1 MMTTKAYKHKLSK
14 YIIAVLALSSL
25 TACDFEKVNTNE
37 FELLPEEGMMDGI
50 TIGGPITAMEKCVFP
65 VGTQAD
71 GTLVVNRY
79 QTAYNL
85 AADCWSGY
93 FGQNNNW
100 GGPNNLNYFLKDG
113 WVASSYTEAYSTVV
127 PLWQDLKGK
136 TETKFPEAFALAQI
150 LKISAWHKATDMFG
164 PIPYKEAGKGLITV
178 PYDSQEEV
186 YKAMFK
192 ELSDAVDV
200 LTRYADNGTTSL
212 LPKADAVYG
221 GDVRKWVVYANSL
234 MLRLAMRVYYADAA
248 LSRQYAMQA
257 INHPYGVMKAKEDE
271 AKMEKGAGLVF
282 KNNFDD
288 LINQYNECRMGSSM
302 LAYLGGY
309 QDPRLAKYFHTSS
322 LSQAMTVGTM
332 GKYMAIP
339 TGHDVNSNETFKNTS
354 RPAISNTTPT
364 YWMRASEVYFLL
376 SEAALHGFPVGQSAE
391 DLYKKGIEMSFE
403 ENGIPTSEVT
413 AYLQSGLQPAA
424 YNMSVAN
431 PSVNVSVPA
440 VTQAT
445 TEWTGTDEEKL
456 EKIMIQKW
464 IALFPNGQEAWT
476 EYRRTGYPK
485 LHSAITNYS
494 NGEVDSEIGIRRMR
508 YPTNRSTSAEDI
520 ANLESARQML
530 RGGQDKAGT
539 RLWWDNKNH

>member
-1 MMTTKAYKHKLSK
+1 MKTKAYK
-14 YIIAVLALSSL
+14 YIVGVLALSL
-25 TACDFEKVNTNE
+25 FTACDFQKVNTNE
-37 FELLPEEGMMDGI
+37 FELLPEEGLMDGI
-50 TIGGPITAMEKCVFP
+50 SIGGPITALQKCVFP

-71 GTLVVNRY
+71 GTSVANRY

-113 WVASSYTEAYSTVV
+113 WVASSYTESYSTVV

-136 TETKFPEAFALAQI
+136 TETQFPEVFALAQI

-186 YKAMFK
+186 YKSMFK
-192 ELSDAVDV
+192 ELSDAIEV
-200 LTRYADNGTTSL
+200 LTKYADNGNSKL
-212 LPKADAVYG
+212 LPNADAIYA
-221 GDVRKWVVYANSL
+221 GDVHKWVVYANSL

-248 LSRQYAMQA
+248 LSKQYALQA
-257 INHPYGVMKAKEDE
+257 VNHSYGVMKTKDDE
-271 AKMEKGAGLVF
+271 AKMERGASLEF
-282 KNNFDD
+282 KNNLDV

-309 QDPRLAKYFHTSS
+309 QDPRLPKYFNTSTV
-322 LSQAMTVGTM
+322 SQAVTVGTY
-332 GKYMAIP
+332 GKYSGVP
-339 TGHDVNSNETFKNTS
+339 TGHDVSSNDAFKDSS
-354 RPAISNTTPT
+354 RPAITSTTPT

-376 SEAALHGFPVGQSAE
+376 AEAALHGFAVGGTAE
-391 DLYKKGIEMSFE
+391 SLYEKGIEMSFE
-403 ENGIPTSEVT
+403 ENGIASSEV
-413 AYLQSGLQPAA
+413 AGYMSSGLKPSA
-424 YNMSVAN
+424 YSFHLTN
-431 PSVNVSVPA
+431 PSVNVDAPA
-440 VTQAT
+440 LTQAT

-464 IALFPNGQEAWT
+464 IALYPNGQEAWT

-485 LHSAITNYS
+485 LHSTITNYS
-494 NGEVDSEIGIRRMR
+494 NGEVDSEVGIRRMR
-508 YPTNRSTSAEDI
+508 FPTNKSTSAEDI
-520 ANLESARQML
+520 ANLESARKLL
-530 RGGQDKAGT
+530 RGGLDKAGT

>member
-1 MMTTKAYKHKLSK
+1 MKTKAYK
-14 YIIAVLALSSL
+14 YIVGVLALSL
-25 TACDFEKVNTNE
+25 FTACDFQKVNTNE
-37 FELLPEEGMMDGI
+37 FELLPEEGLMDGI
-50 TIGGPITAMEKCVFP
+50 SIGGPITAMQKCVFP

-71 GTLVVNRY
+71 GTSVANRY

-113 WVASSYTEAYSTVV
+113 WVASSYTESYSTVV

-136 TETKFPEAFALAQI
+136 TETQFPEVFALAQI

-186 YKAMFK
+186 YKSMFK
-192 ELSDAVDV
+192 ELSDAIEV
-200 LTRYADNGTTSL
+200 LTKYADNGNSKL
-212 LPKADAVYG
+212 LPNADAIYA
-221 GDVRKWVVYANSL
+221 GDVHKWVVYANSL

-248 LSRQYAMQA
+248 LSKQYALQA
-257 INHPYGVMKAKEDE
+257 VNHSYGVMKSKDDE
-271 AKMEKGAGLVF
+271 AKMERGASLEF
-282 KNNFDD
+282 KNNLDV

-309 QDPRLAKYFHTSS
+309 QDPRLPKYFNTSTV
-322 LSQAMTVGTM
+322 SQAVTVGTY
-332 GKYMAIP
+332 GKYSGVP
-339 TGHDVNSNETFKNTS
+339 TGHDVSSNDAFKDSS
-354 RPAISNTTPT
+354 RPAITSTTPT

-376 SEAALHGFPVGQSAE
+376 AEAALHGFAVGGTAE
-391 DLYKKGIEMSFE
+391 SLYEKGIEMSFE
-403 ENGIPTSEVT
+403 ENGIASSEV
-413 AYLQSGLQPAA
+413 ADYMSSGLKPSA
-424 YNMSVAN
+424 YSFHLTN
-431 PSVNVSVPA
+431 PGVNVDVPA

-464 IALFPNGQEAWT
+464 IALYPNGQEAWT

-485 LHSAITNYS
+485 LHSVVTNYS
-494 NGEVDSEIGIRRMR
+494 NGEVDSEVGIRRMR
-508 YPTNRSTSAEDI
+508 FPTNKSTSAEDI
-520 ANLESARQML
+520 ANLESARKLL
-530 RGGQDKAGT
+530 RGGLDKAGT

>member
-1 MMTTKAYKHKLSK
+1 MKTKAYK
-14 YIIAVLALSSL
+14 YIVGVLALSL
-25 TACDFEKVNTNE
+25 FTACDFQKVNTNE
-37 FELLPEEGMMDGI
+37 FELLPEEGLMDGI
-50 TIGGPITAMEKCVFP
+50 SIGGPITAMQKCVFP

-71 GTLVVNRY
+71 GTSVANRY

-113 WVASSYTEAYSTVV
+113 WVASSYTESYSTVV

-136 TETKFPEAFALAQI
+136 TETQFPEVFALAQI

-192 ELSDAVDV
+192 ELSDAIEV
-200 LTRYADNGTTSL
+200 LTKYADNGNSKL
-212 LPKADAVYG
+212 LPNADAVYA
-221 GDVRKWVVYANSL
+221 GDVHKWVVYANSL

-248 LSRQYAMQA
+248 LSKKYALQA
-257 INHPYGVMKAKEDE
+257 VNHSYGVMKSKDDE
-271 AKMEKGAGLVF
+271 AKMERGASLEF
-282 KNNFDD
+282 KNNLDV

-309 QDPRLAKYFHTSS
+309 QDPRLPKYFNTSTA
-322 LSQAMTVGTM
+322 SQAVTVGTY
-332 GKYMAIP
+332 GKYSGVP
-339 TGHDVNSNETFKNTS
+339 TGHDVSSNDAFRDSS
-354 RPAISNTTPT
+354 RPAITSTTPT

-376 SEAALHGFPVGQSAE
+376 AEAALHGFAVGGTAE
-391 DLYKKGIEMSFE
+391 SLYEKGIEMSFE
-403 ENGIPTSEVT
+403 ENGIASSEV
-413 AYLQSGLQPAA
+413 ADYMSSGLKPSA
-424 YNMSVAN
+424 YSFHLTN
-431 PSVNVSVPA
+431 PGVNVDVPA

-445 TEWTGTDEEKL
+445 TEWSGTDEEKL

-464 IALFPNGQEAWT
+464 IALYPNGQEAWS

-485 LHSAITNYS
+485 LHSTITNYS
-494 NGEVDSEIGIRRMR
+494 NGEVDSEVGIRRMR
-508 YPTNRSTSAEDI
+508 FPTNKSTSAEDI
-520 ANLESARQML
+520 ANLESARKLL
-530 RGGQDKAGT
+530 RGGLDKAGT

>member
-1 MMTTKAYKHKLSK
+1 MKTKAYK
-14 YIIAVLALSSL
+14 YIVGFLALSL
-25 TACDFEKVNTNE
+25 FTACDFQKVNTNE
-37 FELLPEEGMMDGI
+37 FELLPEEGLMDGI
-50 TIGGPITAMEKCVFP
+50 SIGGPITAMQKCVFP

-71 GTLVVNRY
+71 GTSVANRY

-113 WVASSYTEAYSTVV
+113 WVASSYTESYSTVV

-136 TETKFPEAFALAQI
+136 TETKFPEVFALAQI

-192 ELSDAVDV
+192 ELSDAIEV
-200 LTRYADNGTTSL
+200 LTKYADNGNSKL
-212 LPKADAVYG
+212 LPNADAVYA
-221 GDVRKWVVYANSL
+221 GDVHKWVVYANSL

-248 LSRQYAMQA
+248 LSKKYALQA
-257 INHPYGVMKAKEDE
+257 VNHSYGVMKTKDDE
-271 AKMEKGAGLVF
+271 AKMERGASLEF
-282 KNNFDD
+282 KNNLDV

-309 QDPRLAKYFHTSS
+309 QDPRLPKYFNTSTV
-322 LSQAMTVGTM
+322 SQAVTVGTY
-332 GKYMAIP
+332 GKYSGVP
-339 TGHDVNSNETFKNTS
+339 TGHDVSSNDAFKDSS
-354 RPAISNTTPT
+354 RPAITSTTPT

-376 SEAALHGFPVGQSAE
+376 AEAALHGFAVGGTAE
-391 DLYKKGIEMSFE
+391 SLYEKGIEMSFE
-403 ENGIPTSEVT
+403 ENGIASSEV
-413 AYLQSGLQPAA
+413 ADYMSSGLKPSA
-424 YNMSVAN
+424 YSFHLTN
-431 PSVNVSVPA
+431 PGVNVDVPA
-440 VTQAT
+440 VTEAT
-445 TEWTGTDEEKL
+445 TAWSGTDEEKL

-464 IALFPNGQEAWT
+464 IALYPNGQEAWT

-485 LHSAITNYS
+485 LHSAISNYS
-494 NGEVDSEIGIRRMR
+494 NGEVDSEVGIRRMR
-508 YPTNRSTSAEDI
+508 FPTNKSTSAEDI
-520 ANLESARQML
+520 ANLESARKLL
-530 RGGQDKAGT
+530 RGGLDKAGT

>member
-1 MMTTKAYKHKLSK
+1 MKTKAYK
-14 YIIAVLALSSL
+14 YIVGVLALSL
-25 TACDFEKVNTNE
+25 FTACDFQKVNTNE
-37 FELLPEEGMMDGI
+37 FELLPEEGLMDGI
-50 TIGGPITAMEKCVFP
+50 SIGGPITAMQKCVFP

-71 GTLVVNRY
+71 GTSVANRY

-113 WVASSYTEAYSTVV
+113 WVASSYTESYSTVV

-136 TETKFPEAFALAQI
+136 TETQFPEVFALAQI

-192 ELSDAVDV
+192 ELSDAIEV
-200 LTRYADNGTTSL
+200 LTKYADNGNSKL
-212 LPKADAVYG
+212 LPNADAVYA
-221 GDVRKWVVYANSL
+221 GDVHKWVVYANSL

-248 LSRQYAMQA
+248 LSKKYALQA
-257 INHPYGVMKAKEDE
+257 VNHSYGVMKTKDDE
-271 AKMEKGAGLVF
+271 AKMERGASLEF
-282 KNNFDD
+282 KNNLDV

-309 QDPRLAKYFHTSS
+309 QDPRLPKYFNTSTV
-322 LSQAMTVGTM
+322 SQAVTVGTY
-332 GKYMAIP
+332 GKYSGVP
-339 TGHDVNSNETFKNTS
+339 TGHDVSSNGAFRDSS
-354 RPAISNTTPT
+354 RPAITSTTPT

-376 SEAALHGFPVGQSAE
+376 AEAALHGFAVGGTAE
-391 DLYKKGIEMSFE
+391 SLYEKGIEMSFE
-403 ENGIPTSEVT
+403 ENGIASSEV
-413 AYLQSGLQPAA
+413 ADYMSSGLKPSA
-424 YNMSVAN
+424 YSFHLTN
-431 PSVNVSVPA
+431 PGVNVDVPA
-440 VTQAT
+440 VTEAT
-445 TEWTGTDEEKL
+445 TAWSGTDEEKL

-464 IALFPNGQEAWT
+464 IALYPNGQEAWS

-485 LHSAITNYS
+485 LHSVVTNYS
-494 NGEVDSEIGIRRMR
+494 NSEIDSEVGIRRMR
-508 YPTNRSTSAEDI
+508 FPTNKSTSAEDI
-520 ANLESARQML
+520 ANLESARKLL
-530 RGGQDKAGT
+530 RGGLDKAGT

>member
-1 MMTTKAYKHKLSK
+1 MKTKAYK
-14 YIIAVLALSSL
+14 YIVGFLALSL
-25 TACDFEKVNTNE
+25 FTACDFQKINTNE
-37 FELLPEEGMMDGI
+37 FELLPEEGLMDGI
-50 TIGGPITAMEKCVFP
+50 SIGGPITAMQKCVFP

-71 GTLVVNRY
+71 GTSVANRY

-113 WVASSYTEAYSTVV
+113 WVASSYTESYSTIV

-136 TETKFPEAFALAQI
+136 TETQFPEVFALAQI

-186 YKAMFK
+186 YKSMFK
-192 ELSDAVDV
+192 ELSDAIEV
-200 LTRYADNGTTSL
+200 LTKYADNGNSKL
-212 LPKADAVYG
+212 LPNADAVYA
-221 GDVRKWVVYANSL
+221 GDVHKWVVYANSL

-248 LSRQYAMQA
+248 LSKKYALQA
-257 INHPYGVMKAKEDE
+257 INHSYGVMKTKDDE
-271 AKMEKGAGLVF
+271 AKMERGASLEF
-282 KNNFDD
+282 KNNLDV

-309 QDPRLAKYFHTSS
+309 QDPRLPKYFNTSTV
-322 LSQAMTVGTM
+322 SQAVTVGTY
-332 GKYMAIP
+332 GKYSGVP
-339 TGHDVNSNETFKNTS
+339 TGHDVSSNDAFRDSS
-354 RPAISNTTPT
+354 RPAITSTTPT

-376 SEAALHGFPVGQSAE
+376 AEAALHGFPVGGTAE
-391 DLYKKGIEMSFE
+391 SLYEKGIEMSFE
-403 ENGIPTSEVT
+403 ENGIASSEV
-413 AYLQSGLQPAA
+413 ADYMSSGLKPSA
-424 YNMSVAN
+424 YSFHLTN
-431 PSVNVSVPA
+431 PSVNVDAPA
-440 VTQAT
+440 LTQAT

-464 IALFPNGQEAWT
+464 IALYPNGQEAWT

-485 LHSAITNYS
+485 LHSTITNYS
-494 NGEVDSEIGIRRMR
+494 NGEVDSEVGIRRMR
-508 YPTNRSTSAEDI
+508 FPTNKSTSAEDI
-520 ANLESARQML
+520 ANLESARKLL
-530 RGGQDKAGT
+530 RGGLDKAGT

>member
-1 MMTTKAYKHKLSK
+1 MKTKAYK
-14 YIIAVLALSSL
+14 YIVGVLALSL
-25 TACDFEKVNTNE
+25 FTACDFQKVNTNE
-37 FELLPEEGMMDGI
+37 FELLPEEGLMDGI
-50 TIGGPITAMEKCVFP
+50 SIGGPITAMQKCVFP

-71 GTLVVNRY
+71 GTSVANRY

-113 WVASSYTEAYSTVV
+113 WVASSYTESYSTVV

-136 TETKFPEAFALAQI
+136 TETQFPEVFALAQI

-192 ELSDAVDV
+192 ELSDAIEV
-200 LTRYADNGTTSL
+200 LTKYADNGNSKL
-212 LPKADAVYG
+212 LPNADAVYA
-221 GDVRKWVVYANSL
+221 GDVHKWVVYANSL

-248 LSRQYAMQA
+248 LSKKYALQA
-257 INHPYGVMKAKEDE
+257 VNHSYGVMKTKDDE
-271 AKMEKGAGLVF
+271 AKMERGASLEF
-282 KNNFDD
+282 KNNLDV

-309 QDPRLAKYFHTSS
+309 QDPRLPKYFNTSTV
-322 LSQAMTVGTM
+322 SQAVTVGTY
-332 GKYMAIP
+332 GKYSGVP
-339 TGHDVNSNETFKNTS
+339 TGHDVSSNDAFRDSS
-354 RPAISNTTPT
+354 RPAITSTTPT

-376 SEAALHGFPVGQSAE
+376 AEAALHGFAVGGTAE
-391 DLYKKGIEMSFE
+391 SLYEKGIEMSFE
-403 ENGIPTSEVT
+403 ENGIASSEV
-413 AYLQSGLQPAA
+413 ADYMSSGLKPSA
-424 YNMSVAN
+424 YSFHLTN
-431 PSVNVSVPA
+431 PGVNVDVPA
-440 VTQAT
+440 VTEAT
-445 TEWTGTDEEKL
+445 TAWSGTDEEKL

-464 IALFPNGQEAWT
+464 IALYPNGQEAWS

-485 LHSAITNYS
+485 LHSVVTNYS
-494 NGEVDSEIGIRRMR
+494 NGEIDSEIGIRRMR
-508 YPTNRSTSAEDI
+508 FPTNKSTSAEDI
-520 ANLESARQML
+520 ANLESARKLL
-530 RGGQDKAGT
+530 RGGLDKAGT

>member
-1 MMTTKAYKHKLSK
+1 MKTKAYK
-14 YIIAVLALSSL
+14 YIVGVLALSL
-25 TACDFEKVNTNE
+25 FTACDFQKVNTNE
-37 FELLPEEGMMDGI
+37 FELLPEEGLMDGI
-50 TIGGPITAMEKCVFP
+50 SIGGPITAMQKCVFP

-71 GTLVVNRY
+71 GTSVANRY

-113 WVASSYTEAYSTVV
+113 WVASSYTESYSTVV

-136 TETKFPEAFALAQI
+136 TETQFPEVFALAQI

-186 YKAMFK
+186 YKSMFK
-192 ELSDAVDV
+192 ELSDAIEV
-200 LTRYADNGTTSL
+200 LTKYADNGNSKL
-212 LPKADAVYG
+212 LPNADAVYA
-221 GDVRKWVVYANSL
+221 GDVHKWVVYANSL

-248 LSRQYAMQA
+248 LSKKYALQA
-257 INHPYGVMKAKEDE
+257 VNHSYGVMKTKDDE
-271 AKMEKGAGLVF
+271 AKMERGASLEF
-282 KNNFDD
+282 KNNLDV

-309 QDPRLAKYFHTSS
+309 QDPRLPKYFNTSTV
-322 LSQAMTVGTM
+322 SQAVTVGTY
-332 GKYMAIP
+332 GKYSGVP
-339 TGHDVNSNETFKNTS
+339 TGHDVSSNDAFRDSS
-354 RPAISNTTPT
+354 RPAITSTTPT

-376 SEAALHGFPVGQSAE
+376 AEAALHGFAVGGTAE
-391 DLYKKGIEMSFE
+391 SLYEKGIEMSFE
-403 ENGIPTSEVT
+403 ENGIASSEV
-413 AYLQSGLQPAA
+413 ADYMSSGLKPSA
-424 YNMSVAN
+424 YSFHLTN
-431 PSVNVSVPA
+431 PSVNVDVPA
-440 VTQAT
+440 VTEAT
-445 TEWTGTDEEKL
+445 TAWSGTDEEKL

-464 IALFPNGQEAWT
+464 IALYPNGQEAWT

-485 LHSAITNYS
+485 LHSVVTNYS
-494 NGEVDSEIGIRRMR
+494 NGEIDSEVGIRRMR
-508 YPTNRSTSAEDI
+508 FPTNKSTSAEDI
-520 ANLESARQML
+520 ANLESARKLL
-530 RGGQDKAGT
+530 RGGLDKAGT

>member
-1 MMTTKAYKHKLSK
+1 MKTKAYK
-14 YIIAVLALSSL
+14 YIVGVLALSL
-25 TACDFEKVNTNE
+25 FTACDFQKVNTNE
-37 FELLPEEGMMDGI
+37 FELLPEEGLMDGI
-50 TIGGPITAMEKCVFP
+50 SIGGPITAMQKCVFP

-71 GTLVVNRY
+71 GTSVANRY

-113 WVASSYTEAYSTVV
+113 WVASSYTESYSTVV

-136 TETKFPEAFALAQI
+136 TETQFPEVFALAQI

-186 YKAMFK
+186 YKTMFK
-192 ELSDAVDV
+192 ELSDAIEV
-200 LTRYADNGTTSL
+200 LTKYADNGNSKL
-212 LPKADAVYG
+212 LPNADAVYA
-221 GDVRKWVVYANSL
+221 GDVHKWVVYANSL

-248 LSRQYAMQA
+248 LSKKYALQA
-257 INHPYGVMKAKEDE
+257 VNHSYGVMKTKDDE
-271 AKMEKGAGLVF
+271 AKMERGASLEF
-282 KNNFDD
+282 KNNLDV

-309 QDPRLAKYFHTSS
+309 QDPRLPKYFNTSTV
-322 LSQAMTVGTM
+322 SQAVTVGTY
-332 GKYMAIP
+332 GKYSGVP
-339 TGHDVNSNETFKNTS
+339 TGHDVSSNDAFRDSS
-354 RPAISNTTPT
+354 RPAITSTTPT

-376 SEAALHGFPVGQSAE
+376 AEAALHGFAVGGTAE
-391 DLYKKGIEMSFE
+391 SLYEKGIEMSFE
-403 ENGIPTSEVT
+403 ENGIASSEV
-413 AYLQSGLQPAA
+413 ADYMSSGLKPSA
-424 YNMSVAN
+424 YSFHLTN
-431 PSVNVSVPA
+431 PGVNVDVPA
-440 VTQAT
+440 VTEAT
-445 TEWTGTDEEKL
+445 TAWSGTDEEKL

-464 IALFPNGQEAWT
+464 IALYPNGQEAWT

-485 LHSAITNYS
+485 LHSVVTNYS
-494 NGEVDSEIGIRRMR
+494 NGEIDSEVGIRRMR
-508 YPTNRSTSAEDI
+508 FPTNKSTSAEDI
-520 ANLESARQML
+520 ANLESARKLL
-530 RGGQDKAGT
+530 RGGLDKAGT

>member
-1 MMTTKAYKHKLSK
+1 MKTKAYK
-14 YIIAVLALSSL
+14 YIVGVLALSL
-25 TACDFEKVNTNE
+25 FTACDFQKVNTNE
-37 FELLPEEGMMDGI
+37 FELLPEEGLMDGI
-50 TIGGPITAMEKCVFP
+50 SIGGPITAMQKCVFP

-71 GTLVVNRY
+71 GTSVANRY

-113 WVASSYTEAYSTVV
+113 WVASSYTESYSTVV

-136 TETKFPEAFALAQI
+136 TETQFPEVFALAQI

-186 YKAMFK
+186 YKSMFK
-192 ELSDAVDV
+192 ELSDAIEM
-200 LTRYADNGTTSL
+200 LTKYADNGNSKL
-212 LPKADAVYG
+212 LPNADAVYA
-221 GDVRKWVVYANSL
+221 GDVHKWVVYANSL

-248 LSRQYAMQA
+248 LSKKYALQA
-257 INHPYGVMKAKEDE
+257 VNHSYGVMKSKDDE
-271 AKMEKGAGLVF
+271 AKMERGASLEF
-282 KNNFDD
+282 KNNLDV

-309 QDPRLAKYFHTSS
+309 QDPRLPKYFNTSTV
-322 LSQAMTVGTM
+322 SQAVTVGTY
-332 GKYMAIP
+332 GKFSGVP
-339 TGHDVNSNETFKNTS
+339 TGHDVSSNDAFKDSS
-354 RPAISNTTPT
+354 RPAITSTTPT

-376 SEAALHGFPVGQSAE
+376 AEAALHGFAVGGTAE
-391 DLYKKGIEMSFE
+391 SLYEKGIEMSFE
-403 ENGIPTSEVT
+403 ENGIASSEV
-413 AYLQSGLQPAA
+413 ADYMSSGLKPSA
-424 YNMSVAN
+424 YSFHLTN
-431 PSVNVSVPA
+431 PSVNVDAPA
-440 VTQAT
+440 LTHAT

-464 IALFPNGQEAWT
+464 IALYPNGQEAWT

-485 LHSAITNYS
+485 LHSTITNYS
-494 NGEVDSEIGIRRMR
+494 NGEVDSEVGIRRMR
-508 YPTNRSTSAEDI
+508 FPTNKSTSAEDI
-520 ANLESARQML
+520 ANLESARKLL
-530 RGGQDKAGT
+530 RGGLDKAGT
-539 RLWWDNKNH
+539 RLWWDDKNH

>member
-1 MMTTKAYKHKLSK
+1 MKTKAYK
-14 YIIAVLALSSL
+14 YIVGVLALSL
-25 TACDFEKVNTNE
+25 FTACDFQKVNTNE
-37 FELLPEEGMMDGI
+37 FELLPEEGLMDGI
-50 TIGGPITAMEKCVFP
+50 SIGGPITAMQKCVFP

-71 GTLVVNRY
+71 GTSVANRY

-113 WVASSYTEAYSTVV
+113 WVASSYTESYSTVV

-136 TETKFPEAFALAQI
+136 TETQFPEVFALAQI

-186 YKAMFK
+186 YKSMFK
-192 ELSDAVDV
+192 ELSDAIEV
-200 LTRYADNGTTSL
+200 LTKYADNGNSKL
-212 LPKADAVYG
+212 LPNADAVYA
-221 GDVRKWVVYANSL
+221 GDVHKWVVYANSL

-248 LSRQYAMQA
+248 LSKKYALQA
-257 INHPYGVMKAKEDE
+257 VNHSYGVMKTKDDE
-271 AKMEKGAGLVF
+271 AKMERGASLEF
-282 KNNFDD
+282 KNNLDV

-309 QDPRLAKYFHTSS
+309 QDPRLPKYFNTSTV
-322 LSQAMTVGTM
+322 SQAVTVGTY
-332 GKYMAIP
+332 GKYSGVP
-339 TGHDVNSNETFKNTS
+339 TGHDVSSNDAFKDSS
-354 RPAISNTTPT
+354 RPAITSTTPT

-376 SEAALHGFPVGQSAE
+376 AEAALHGFAVGGTAE
-391 DLYKKGIEMSFE
+391 SLYEKGIEMSFE
-403 ENGIPTSEVT
+403 ENGIASSEV
-413 AYLQSGLQPAA
+413 ADYMSSGLKPSA
-424 YNMSVAN
+424 YSFHLTN
-431 PSVNVSVPA
+431 PGVNVDVPA
-440 VTQAT
+440 LTQAT

-464 IALFPNGQEAWT
+464 IALYPNGQEAWT

-485 LHSAITNYS
+485 LHSAISNYS
-494 NGEVDSEIGIRRMR
+494 NGEVDSEVGIRRMR
-508 YPTNRSTSAEDI
+508 FPTNKSTSAEDI
-520 ANLESARQML
+520 ANLESARKLL
-530 RGGQDKAGT
+530 RGGLDKAGT

>member
-1 MMTTKAYKHKLSK
+1 MKTKAYK
-14 YIIAVLALSSL
+14 YIVGVLALSL
-25 TACDFEKVNTNE
+25 FTACDFQKVNTNE
-37 FELLPEEGMMDGI
+37 FELLPEEGLMDGI
-50 TIGGPITAMEKCVFP
+50 SIGGPITAMQKCVFP

-71 GTLVVNRY
+71 GTSVANRY

-113 WVASSYTEAYSTVV
+113 WVASSYTESYSTIV

-136 TETKFPEAFALAQI
+136 TETQFPEVFALAQI

-192 ELSDAVDV
+192 ELSDAIEV
-200 LTRYADNGTTSL
+200 LTKYADNGNSKL
-212 LPKADAVYG
+212 LPNADAVYA
-221 GDVRKWVVYANSL
+221 GDVHKWVVYANSL

-248 LSRQYAMQA
+248 LSKQYALQA
-257 INHPYGVMKAKEDE
+257 VNHSYGVMKTKDDE
-271 AKMEKGAGLVF
+271 AKMERGASLEF
-282 KNNFDD
+282 KNNLDV

-309 QDPRLAKYFHTSS
+309 QDPRLPKYFNTSTV
-322 LSQAMTVGTM
+322 SQAVTVGTY
-332 GKYMAIP
+332 GKYSGVP
-339 TGHDVNSNETFKNTS
+339 TGHDVSSNDAFKDSS
-354 RPAISNTTPT
+354 RPAITSTTPT

-376 SEAALHGFPVGQSAE
+376 AEAALHGFAVGGTAGS
-391 DLYKKGIEMSFE
+391 LYEKGIEMSFE
-403 ENGIPTSEVT
+403 ENGIASSEV
-413 AYLQSGLQPAA
+413 ADYMSSGLKPSA
-424 YNMSVAN
+424 YSFHLTN
-431 PSVNVSVPA
+431 PGVNVDVPA
-440 VTQAT
+440 VTEAT
-445 TEWTGTDEEKL
+445 TAWSGTDEEKL

-464 IALFPNGQEAWT
+464 IALYPNGQEAWS

-485 LHSAITNYS
+485 LHSAISNYS
-494 NGEVDSEIGIRRMR
+494 NGEVDSEVGIRRMR
-508 YPTNRSTSAEDI
+508 FPTNKSTSAEDI
-520 ANLESARQML
+520 ANLESARKLL
-530 RGGQDKAGT
+530 RGGLDKAGT

>member
-1 MMTTKAYKHKLSK
+1 MKTKAYK
-14 YIIAVLALSSL
+14 YIVGVLALSL
-25 TACDFEKVNTNE
+25 FTACDFQKVNTNE
-37 FELLPEEGMMDGI
+37 FELLPEEGLMDGI
-50 TIGGPITAMEKCVFP
+50 SIGGPITAMQKCVFP

-71 GTLVVNRY
+71 GTSVANRY

-113 WVASSYTEAYSTVV
+113 WVASSYTESYSTVV

-136 TETKFPEAFALAQI
+136 TETQFPEVFALAQI

-186 YKAMFK
+186 YKSMFK
-192 ELSDAVDV
+192 ELSDAIEV
-200 LTRYADNGTTSL
+200 LTKYADNGNSKL
-212 LPKADAVYG
+212 LPNADAVYA
-221 GDVRKWVVYANSL
+221 GDVHKWVVYANSL

-248 LSRQYAMQA
+248 LSKQYALQA
-257 INHPYGVMKAKEDE
+257 VNHSYGVMKTKDDE
-271 AKMEKGAGLVF
+271 AKMERGASLEF
-282 KNNFDD
+282 KNNLDV

-309 QDPRLAKYFHTSS
+309 QDPRLPKYFNTSTV
-322 LSQAMTVGTM
+322 SQAVTVGTY
-332 GKYMAIP
+332 GKYSGVP
-339 TGHDVNSNETFKNTS
+339 TGHDVSSNDAFKDSS
-354 RPAISNTTPT
+354 RPAITSTTPT

-376 SEAALHGFPVGQSAE
+376 AEAALHGFAVGGTAE
-391 DLYKKGIEMSFE
+391 SLYEKGIEMSFE
-403 ENGIPTSEVT
+403 ENGIASSEV
-413 AYLQSGLQPAA
+413 ADYMSSGLKPSA
-424 YNMSVAN
+424 YSFHLTN
-431 PSVNVSVPA
+431 PSVNVDAPA
-440 VTQAT
+440 LTQAT
-445 TEWTGTDEEKL
+445 TEWTGSDEEKL

-464 IALFPNGQEAWT
+464 IALYPNGQEAWT

-485 LHSAITNYS
+485 LHSVVTNYS
-494 NGEVDSEIGIRRMR
+494 NGEIDSEVGIRRMR
-508 YPTNRSTSAEDI
+508 FPTNKSTSAEDI
-520 ANLESARQML
+520 ANLESARKLL
-530 RGGQDKAGT
+530 RGGLDKAGT

>member
-1 MMTTKAYKHKLSK
+1 MKTKAYK
-14 YIIAVLALSSL
+14 YIVGVLALSL
-25 TACDFEKVNTNE
+25 FTACDFQKVNTNE
-37 FELLPEEGMMDGI
+37 FELLPEEGLMDGI
-50 TIGGPITAMEKCVFP
+50 SIGGPITAMQKCVFP

-71 GTLVVNRY
+71 GTSVANRY

-113 WVASSYTEAYSTVV
+113 WVASSYTESYSTVV

-136 TETKFPEAFALAQI
+136 TETQFPEVFALAQI

-192 ELSDAVDV
+192 ELSDAIEV
-200 LTRYADNGTTSL
+200 LTKYADNGNSKL
-212 LPKADAVYG
+212 LPNADAVYA
-221 GDVRKWVVYANSL
+221 GDVHKWVVYANSL

-248 LSRQYAMQA
+248 LSKQYALQA
-257 INHPYGVMKAKEDE
+257 VNHPYGVMKSMDDE
-271 AKMEKGAGLVF
+271 AKMERGASLEF
-282 KNNFDD
+282 KNNLDV

-309 QDPRLAKYFHTSS
+309 QDPRLPKYFNTSTV
-322 LSQAMTVGTM
+322 SQAVTVGTY
-332 GKYMAIP
+332 GKYSGVP
-339 TGHDVNSNETFKNTS
+339 TGHDVSSNDAFKDSS
-354 RPAISNTTPT
+354 RPAITSTTPT

-376 SEAALHGFPVGQSAE
+376 AEAALHGFAVGGTAE
-391 DLYKKGIEMSFE
+391 SLYEKGIEMSFE
-403 ENGIPTSEVT
+403 ENGIASSEV
-413 AYLQSGLQPAA
+413 ADYMSSGLKPSA
-424 YNMSVAN
+424 YSFHLTN
-431 PSVNVSVPA
+431 PGVNVDVPA
-440 VTQAT
+440 VTEAT
-445 TEWTGTDEEKL
+445 TAWSGTDEEKL

-464 IALFPNGQEAWT
+464 IALYPNGQEAWT

-485 LHSAITNYS
+485 LHSVVTNYS
-494 NGEVDSEIGIRRMR
+494 NGEIDSEVGIRRMR
-508 YPTNRSTSAEDI
+508 FPTNKSTSAEDI
-520 ANLESARQML
+520 ANLESARKLL
-530 RGGQDKAGT
+530 RGGLDKAGT

>member
-1 MMTTKAYKHKLSK
+1 MKTKAYK
-14 YIIAVLALSSL
+14 YIVGVLALSL
-25 TACDFEKVNTNE
+25 FTACDFQKVNTNE
-37 FELLPEEGMMDGI
+37 FELLPEEGLMDGI
-50 TIGGPITAMEKCVFP
+50 SIGGPITAMQKCVFP

-71 GTLVVNRY
+71 GTSVANRY

-113 WVASSYTEAYSTVV
+113 WVASSYTESYSTVV

-136 TETKFPEAFALAQI
+136 TETQFPEVFALAQI

-186 YKAMFK
+186 YKSMFK
-192 ELSDAVDV
+192 ELSDAIEV
-200 LTRYADNGTTSL
+200 LTKYADNGNSKL
-212 LPKADAVYG
+212 LPNADAVYA
-221 GDVRKWVVYANSL
+221 GDVHKWVVYANSL

-248 LSRQYAMQA
+248 LSKKYALQA
-257 INHPYGVMKAKEDE
+257 VNHSYGVMKTKDDE
-271 AKMEKGAGLVF
+271 AKMERGASLEF
-282 KNNFDD
+282 KNNLDV

-309 QDPRLAKYFHTSS
+309 QDPRLPKYFNTSTV
-322 LSQAMTVGTM
+322 SQAVTVGTY
-332 GKYMAIP
+332 GKYSGVP
-339 TGHDVNSNETFKNTS
+339 TGHDVSSNDAFKDSS
-354 RPAISNTTPT
+354 RPAITSTTPT

-376 SEAALHGFPVGQSAE
+376 AEAALHGFAVGGTAE
-391 DLYKKGIEMSFE
+391 SLYEKGIEMSFE
-403 ENGIPTSEVT
+403 ENGIASSEV
-413 AYLQSGLQPAA
+413 ADYMSSGLKPSA
-424 YNMSVAN
+424 YSFHLTN
-431 PSVNVSVPA
+431 PSVNVDAPA
-440 VTQAT
+440 LTQAT

-464 IALFPNGQEAWT
+464 IALYPNGQEAWS

-485 LHSAITNYS
+485 LHSAISNYS
-494 NGEVDSEIGIRRMR
+494 NGEVDSEVGIRRMR
-508 YPTNRSTSAEDI
+508 FPTNKSTSAEDI
-520 ANLESARQML
+520 ANLESARKLL
-530 RGGQDKAGT
+530 RGGLDKAGT

>member
-1 MMTTKAYKHKLSK
+1 MKTKAYK
-14 YIIAVLALSSL
+14 YIVGVLALSL
-25 TACDFEKVNTNE
+25 FTACDFQKVNTNE
-37 FELLPEEGMMDGI
+37 FELLPEEGLMDGI
-50 TIGGPITAMEKCVFP
+50 SIGGPITAMQKCVFP

-71 GTLVVNRY
+71 GTSVANRY

-113 WVASSYTEAYSTVV
+113 WVASSYTESYSTVV

-136 TETKFPEAFALAQI
+136 TETQFPEVFALAQI

-192 ELSDAVDV
+192 ELSDAIEV
-200 LTRYADNGTTSL
+200 LTKYADNGNSKL
-212 LPKADAVYG
+212 LPNADAVYA
-221 GDVRKWVVYANSL
+221 GDVHKWVVYANSL

-248 LSRQYAMQA
+248 LSKKYALQA
-257 INHPYGVMKAKEDE
+257 VNHSYGVMKTKDDE
-271 AKMEKGAGLVF
+271 AKMERGASLEF
-282 KNNFDD
+282 KNNLDV

-309 QDPRLAKYFHTSS
+309 QDPRLPKYFNTSTV
-322 LSQAMTVGTM
+322 SQAVTVGTY
-332 GKYMAIP
+332 GKYSGVP
-339 TGHDVNSNETFKNTS
+339 TGHDVSSNDAFRDSS
-354 RPAISNTTPT
+354 RPAITSTTPT

-376 SEAALHGFPVGQSAE
+376 AEAALHGFAVGGTAE
-391 DLYKKGIEMSFE
+391 SLYEKGIDMSFE
-403 ENGIPTSEVT
+403 ENGIASSEV
-413 AYLQSGLQPAA
+413 ADYMSSGLKPSA
-424 YNMSVAN
+424 YSFHLTN
-431 PSVNVSVPA
+431 PGVNVDVPA
-440 VTQAT
+440 VTEAT
-445 TEWTGTDEEKL
+445 TAWSGTDEEKL

-464 IALFPNGQEAWT
+464 IALYPNGQEAWT

-485 LHSAITNYS
+485 LHSVVTNYS
-494 NGEVDSEIGIRRMR
+494 NGEVDSEVGIRRMR
-508 YPTNRSTSAEDI
+508 FPTNKSTSAEDI
-520 ANLESARQML
+520 ANLESARKLL
-530 RGGQDKAGT
+530 RGGLDKAGT

>member
-1 MMTTKAYKHKLSK
+1 MKTKAYK
-14 YIIAVLALSSL
+14 YIVGVLALSL
-25 TACDFEKVNTNE
+25 FTACDFQKVNTNE
-37 FELLPEEGMMDGI
+37 FELLPEEGLMDGI
-50 TIGGPITAMEKCVFP
+50 SIGGPITAMQKCVFP

-71 GTLVVNRY
+71 GTSVANRY

-113 WVASSYTEAYSTVV
+113 WVASSYTESYSTVV

-136 TETKFPEAFALAQI
+136 SETQFPEVFALAQI

-192 ELSDAVDV
+192 ELSDAIEV
-200 LTRYADNGTTSL
+200 LTKYADNGNSKL
-212 LPKADAVYG
+212 LPNADAVYA
-221 GDVRKWVVYANSL
+221 GDVHKWVVYANSL

-248 LSRQYAMQA
+248 LSKKYALQA
-257 INHPYGVMKAKEDE
+257 VNHSYGVMKSKDDE
-271 AKMEKGAGLVF
+271 AKMERGASLEF
-282 KNNFDD
+282 KNNLDV

-309 QDPRLAKYFHTSS
+309 QDPRLPKYFNTSTV
-322 LSQAMTVGTM
+322 SQAVTVGTY
-332 GKYMAIP
+332 GKYSGVP
-339 TGHDVNSNETFKNTS
+339 TGHDVSSNDAFRDSS
-354 RPAISNTTPT
+354 RPAITSTTPT

-376 SEAALHGFPVGQSAE
+376 AEAALHGFAVGGTAE
-391 DLYKKGIEMSFE
+391 SLYEKGIEMSFE
-403 ENGIPTSEVT
+403 ENGIASSEV
-413 AYLQSGLQPAA
+413 ADYMSSGLKPSA
-424 YNMSVAN
+424 YSFHLTN
-431 PSVNVSVPA
+431 PGVNVDVPA
-440 VTQAT
+440 VTEAT
-445 TEWTGTDEEKL
+445 TAWSGTDEEKL

-464 IALFPNGQEAWT
+464 IALYPNGQEAWT

-485 LHSAITNYS
+485 LHSVVTNYS
-494 NGEVDSEIGIRRMR
+494 NGEIDSEVGIRRMR
-508 YPTNRSTSAEDI
+508 FPTNKSTSAEDI
-520 ANLESARQML
+520 ANLESARKLL
-530 RGGQDKAGT
+530 RGGLDKAGT

>member
-1 MMTTKAYKHKLSK
+1 MKTKAYK
-14 YIIAVLALSSL
+14 YIVGVLALSL
-25 TACDFEKVNTNE
+25 FTACDFQKVNTNE
-37 FELLPEEGMMDGI
+37 FELLPEEGLMDGI
-50 TIGGPITAMEKCVFP
+50 SIGGPITAMQKCVFP

-71 GTLVVNRY
+71 GTSVANRY

-113 WVASSYTEAYSTVV
+113 WVASSYTESYSTVV

-136 TETKFPEAFALAQI
+136 TETQFPEVFALAQI

-186 YKAMFK
+186 YKSMFK
-192 ELSDAVDV
+192 ELSDAIEV
-200 LTRYADNGTTSL
+200 LTKYADNGNSKL
-212 LPKADAVYG
+212 LPNADAVYA
-221 GDVRKWVVYANSL
+221 GDVHKWVVYANSL

-248 LSRQYAMQA
+248 LSKKYALQA
-257 INHPYGVMKAKEDE
+257 VNHSYGVMKTKDDE
-271 AKMEKGAGLVF
+271 AKMERGASLEF
-282 KNNFDD
+282 KNNLDV

-309 QDPRLAKYFHTSS
+309 QDPRLPKYFNTSTV
-322 LSQAMTVGTM
+322 SQAVTVGTY
-332 GKYMAIP
+332 GKYSGVP
-339 TGHDVNSNETFKNTS
+339 TGHDVSSNDAFRDSS
-354 RPAISNTTPT
+354 RPAITSTTPT

-376 SEAALHGFPVGQSAE
+376 AEAALHGFAVGGTAE
-391 DLYKKGIEMSFE
+391 SLYEKGIEMSFE
-403 ENGIPTSEVT
+403 ENGIASSEV
-413 AYLQSGLQPAA
+413 ADYMSSGLKPSA
-424 YNMSVAN
+424 YSFHLTN
-431 PSVNVSVPA
+431 PSVNVDVPA
-440 VTQAT
+440 VTEAT
-445 TEWTGTDEEKL
+445 TAWSGTDEEKL

-464 IALFPNGQEAWT
+464 IALYPNGQEAWS

-485 LHSAITNYS
+485 LHSVITNYS
-494 NGEVDSEIGIRRMR
+494 NGEIDSEVGIRRMR
-508 YPTNRSTSAEDI
+508 FPTNKSTSAEDI
-520 ANLESARQML
+520 ANLESARKLL
-530 RGGQDKAGT
+530 RGGLDKAGT

>member
-1 MMTTKAYKHKLSK
+1 MKTKAYK
-14 YIIAVLALSSL
+14 YIVGVLALSL
-25 TACDFEKVNTNE
+25 FTACDFQKVNTNE
-37 FELLPEEGMMDGI
+37 FELLPEEGLMDGI
-50 TIGGPITAMEKCVFP
+50 SIGGPITAMQKCVFP

-71 GTLVVNRY
+71 GTSVANRY

-113 WVASSYTEAYSTVV
+113 WVASSYTESYSTVV

-136 TETKFPEAFALAQI
+136 TETQFPEVFALAQI

-186 YKAMFK
+186 YKSMFK
-192 ELSDAVDV
+192 ELSDAIEV
-200 LTRYADNGTTSL
+200 LTKYADNGNSKL
-212 LPKADAVYG
+212 LPNADAVYA
-221 GDVRKWVVYANSL
+221 GDVHKWVVYANSL

-248 LSRQYAMQA
+248 LSKQYALQA
-257 INHPYGVMKAKEDE
+257 VNHPYGVMKSKDDE
-271 AKMEKGAGLVF
+271 AKMERGASLEF
-282 KNNFDD
+282 KNNLDV

-309 QDPRLAKYFHTSS
+309 QDPRLPKYFNTSTV
-322 LSQAMTVGTM
+322 SQAVTVGTY
-332 GKYMAIP
+332 GKYSGVP
-339 TGHDVNSNETFKNTS
+339 TGHDVSSNDAFKDSS
-354 RPAISNTTPT
+354 RPAITSTTPT

-376 SEAALHGFPVGQSAE
+376 AEAALHGFAVGGTAE
-391 DLYKKGIEMSFE
+391 SLYEKGIEMSFE
-403 ENGIPTSEVT
+403 ENGIASSEV
-413 AYLQSGLQPAA
+413 ADYMSSGLKPSA
-424 YNMSVAN
+424 YSFHLTN
-431 PSVNVSVPA
+431 PSVNVDAPA
-440 VTQAT
+440 LTQAT

-464 IALFPNGQEAWT
+464 IALYPNGQEAWT

-485 LHSAITNYS
+485 LHSAISNYS
-494 NGEVDSEIGIRRMR
+494 NGEVDSEVGIRRMR
-508 YPTNRSTSAEDI
+508 FPTNKSTSAEDI
-520 ANLESARQML
+520 ANLESARKLL
-530 RGGQDKAGT
+530 RGGLDKAGT

>member
-1 MMTTKAYKHKLSK
+1 MKTKAYK
-14 YIIAVLALSSL
+14 YIVGVLALSL
-25 TACDFEKVNTNE
+25 FTACDFQKVNTNE
-37 FELLPEEGMMDGI
+37 FELLPEEGLMDGI
-50 TIGGPITAMEKCVFP
+50 SIGGPITAMQKCVFP

-71 GTLVVNRY
+71 GTSVANRY

-113 WVASSYTEAYSTVV
+113 WVASSYTESYSTVV

-136 TETKFPEAFALAQI
+136 TETQFPEVFALAQI

-192 ELSDAVDV
+192 ELSDAIEV
-200 LTRYADNGTTSL
+200 LTKYADNGNSKL
-212 LPKADAVYG
+212 LPNADAVYA
-221 GDVRKWVVYANSL
+221 GDVHKWVVYANSL

-248 LSRQYAMQA
+248 LSKQYALQA
-257 INHPYGVMKAKEDE
+257 VNHPYGVMKTKDDE
-271 AKMEKGAGLVF
+271 AKMERGASLEF
-282 KNNFDD
+282 KNNLDV

-309 QDPRLAKYFHTSS
+309 QDPRLPKYFNTSTV
-322 LSQAMTVGTM
+322 SQAVTVGTY
-332 GKYMAIP
+332 GKYSGVP
-339 TGHDVNSNETFKNTS
+339 TGHDVSSNDAFKDSS
-354 RPAISNTTPT
+354 RPAITSTTPT

-376 SEAALHGFPVGQSAE
+376 AEAALHGFAVGGTAE
-391 DLYKKGIEMSFE
+391 SLYEKGIEMSFE
-403 ENGIPTSEVT
+403 ENGIASSEV
-413 AYLQSGLQPAA
+413 ADYMSSGLKPSA
-424 YNMSVAN
+424 YSFHLTN
-431 PSVNVSVPA
+431 PGVNVDVPA
-440 VTQAT
+440 VTEAT
-445 TEWTGTDEEKL
+445 TAWSGTDEEKL

-464 IALFPNGQEAWT
+464 IALYPNGQEAWS

-485 LHSAITNYS
+485 LHSTITNYS
-494 NGEVDSEIGIRRMR
+494 NGEVDSEVGIRRMR
-508 YPTNRSTSAEDI
+508 FPTNKSTSAEDI
-520 ANLESARQML
+520 ANLESARKLL
-530 RGGQDKAGT
+530 RGGLDKAGT

>member
-1 MMTTKAYKHKLSK
+1 MKTKAYK
-14 YIIAVLALSSL
+14 YIVGFLALSL
-25 TACDFEKVNTNE
+25 FTACDFQRVNTNE
-37 FELLPEEGMMDGI
+37 FELLPEEGLMDGI
-50 TIGGPITAMEKCVFP
+50 SIGGPITAMQKCVFP

-71 GTLVVNRY
+71 GTSVANRY

-113 WVASSYTEAYSTVV
+113 WVASSYTESYSTVV

-136 TETKFPEAFALAQI
+136 TETQFPEVFALAQI

-186 YKAMFK
+186 YKSMFK
-192 ELSDAVDV
+192 ELSDAIEV
-200 LTRYADNGTTSL
+200 LTKYADNGNSKL
-212 LPKADAVYG
+212 LPNADAVYA
-221 GDVRKWVVYANSL
+221 GDVHKWVVYANSL

-248 LSRQYAMQA
+248 LSKKYALQA
-257 INHPYGVMKAKEDE
+257 VNHSYGVMKTKDDE
-271 AKMEKGAGLVF
+271 AKMERGASLEF
-282 KNNFDD
+282 KNNLDV

-309 QDPRLAKYFHTSS
+309 QDPRLPKYFNTSTV
-322 LSQAMTVGTM
+322 SQAVTVGTY
-332 GKYMAIP
+332 GKYSGVP
-339 TGHDVNSNETFKNTS
+339 TGHDVSSNDAFRDSS
-354 RPAISNTTPT
+354 RPAITSTTPT

-376 SEAALHGFPVGQSAE
+376 AEAALHGFAVGGTAE
-391 DLYKKGIEMSFE
+391 SLYEKGIEMSFE
-403 ENGIPTSEVT
+403 ENGIASSEV
-413 AYLQSGLQPAA
+413 ADYMSSGLKPSA
-424 YNMSVAN
+424 YSFHLTN
-431 PSVNVSVPA
+431 PGVNVDVPA
-440 VTQAT
+440 VTEAT
-445 TEWTGTDEEKL
+445 TAWSGTDEEKL

-464 IALFPNGQEAWT
+464 IALYPNGQEAWS

-485 LHSAITNYS
+485 LHSVVTNYS
-494 NGEVDSEIGIRRMR
+494 NGEIDSEVGIRRMR
-508 YPTNRSTSAEDI
+508 FPTNKSTSAEDI
-520 ANLESARQML
+520 ANLESARKLL
-530 RGGQDKAGT
+530 RGGLDKAGT

>member
-1 MMTTKAYKHKLSK
+1 MKTKAYK
-14 YIIAVLALSSL
+14 YIVGVLALSL
-25 TACDFEKVNTNE
+25 FTACDFQKVNTNE
-37 FELLPEEGMMDGI
+37 FELLPEEGLMDGI
-50 TIGGPITAMEKCVFP
+50 SIGGPITAMQKCVFP

-71 GTLVVNRY
+71 GTSVANRY

-113 WVASSYTEAYSTVV
+113 WVASSYTESYSTVV

-136 TETKFPEAFALAQI
+136 TETQFPEVFALAQI

-186 YKAMFK
+186 YKSMFK
-192 ELSDAVDV
+192 ELSDAIEV
-200 LTRYADNGTTSL
+200 LTKYADNGNSKL
-212 LPKADAVYG
+212 LPNADAIYA
-221 GDVRKWVVYANSL
+221 GDVHKWVVYANSL

-248 LSRQYAMQA
+248 LSKQYALQA
-257 INHPYGVMKAKEDE
+257 VNHSYGVMKSKDDE
-271 AKMEKGAGLVF
+271 AKMERGASLEF
-282 KNNFDD
+282 KNNLDV

-309 QDPRLAKYFHTSS
+309 QDPRLPKYFNTSTV
-322 LSQAMTVGTM
+322 SQAVTVGTY
-332 GKYMAIP
+332 GKYSGVP
-339 TGHDVNSNETFKNTS
+339 TGHDVSSNDAFRDSS
-354 RPAISNTTPT
+354 RPAITSTTPT

-376 SEAALHGFPVGQSAE
+376 AEAALHGFAVGGTAE
-391 DLYKKGIEMSFE
+391 SLYEKGIEMSFE
-403 ENGIPTSEVT
+403 ENGIASSEV
-413 AYLQSGLQPAA
+413 ADYMSSGLKPSA
-424 YNMSVAN
+424 YSFHLTN
-431 PSVNVSVPA
+431 PGVNVDVPA
-440 VTQAT
+440 VTEAT
-445 TEWTGTDEEKL
+445 TAWSGTDEEKL

-464 IALFPNGQEAWT
+464 IALYPNGQEAWT

-485 LHSAITNYS
+485 LHSAISNYS
-494 NGEVDSEIGIRRMR
+494 NGEVDSEVGIRRMR
-508 YPTNRSTSAEDI
+508 FPTNKSTSAEDI
-520 ANLESARQML
+520 ANLESARKLL
-530 RGGQDKAGT
+530 RGGLDKAGT

>member
-1 MMTTKAYKHKLSK
+1 MKTKADK
-14 YIIAVLALSSL
+14 YIVGVLVLSL
-25 TACDFEKVNTNE
+25 FTACDFQKVNTNE
-37 FELLPEEGMMDGI
+37 FELLPEEGLMDGI
-50 TIGGPITAMEKCVFP
+50 SIGGPITAMQKCVFP

-71 GTLVVNRY
+71 GTSVANRY

-113 WVASSYTEAYSTVV
+113 WVASSYTESYSTVV

-136 TETKFPEAFALAQI
+136 TETQFPEVFALAQI

-192 ELSDAVDV
+192 ELSDAIEV
-200 LTRYADNGTTSL
+200 LTKYADNGNSKL
-212 LPKADAVYG
+212 LPNADAVYA
-221 GDVRKWVVYANSL
+221 GDVHKWVVYANSL

-248 LSRQYAMQA
+248 LSKKYALQA
-257 INHPYGVMKAKEDE
+257 VNHSYGVMKTKDDE
-271 AKMEKGAGLVF
+271 AKMERGASLEF
-282 KNNFDD
+282 KNNLDV

-309 QDPRLAKYFHTSS
+309 QDPRLPKYFNTSTV
-322 LSQAMTVGTM
+322 SQAVTVGTY
-332 GKYMAIP
+332 GKYSGVP
-339 TGHDVNSNETFKNTS
+339 TGHDVSSNDAFKDSS
-354 RPAISNTTPT
+354 RPAITSTTPT

-376 SEAALHGFPVGQSAE
+376 AEAALHGFAVGGTAE
-391 DLYKKGIEMSFE
+391 SLYEKGIEMSFE
-403 ENGIPTSEVT
+403 ENGIASSEV
-413 AYLQSGLQPAA
+413 ADYMSSGLKPSA
-424 YNMSVAN
+424 YSFHLTN
-431 PSVNVSVPA
+431 PGVNVDVPA
-440 VTQAT
+440 VTEAT
-445 TEWTGTDEEKL
+445 TAWSGTDEEKL

-464 IALFPNGQEAWT
+464 IALYPNGQEAWT

-485 LHSAITNYS
+485 LHSVVTNYS
-494 NGEVDSEIGIRRMR
+494 NGEIDSEVGIRRMR
-508 YPTNRSTSAEDI
+508 FPTNKSTSAEDI
-520 ANLESARQML
+520 ANLESARKLL
-530 RGGQDKAGT
+530 RGGLDKAGT

>member
-1 MMTTKAYKHKLSK
+1 MKTKAYK
-14 YIIAVLALSSL
+14 YIVGVLALSL
-25 TACDFEKVNTNE
+25 FTACDFQKVNTNE
-37 FELLPEEGMMDGI
+37 FELLPEEGLMDGI
-50 TIGGPITAMEKCVFP
+50 SIGGPITAMQKCVFP

-71 GTLVVNRY
+71 GTSVANRY

-113 WVASSYTEAYSTVV
+113 WVASSYTESYSTVV

-136 TETKFPEAFALAQI
+136 TETQFPEVFALAQI

-192 ELSDAVDV
+192 ELSDAIEV
-200 LTRYADNGTTSL
+200 LTKYADNGNSKL
-212 LPKADAVYG
+212 LPNADAVYA
-221 GDVRKWVVYANSL
+221 GDVHKWVVYANSL

-248 LSRQYAMQA
+248 LSKKYALQA
-257 INHPYGVMKAKEDE
+257 VNHSYGVMKTKDDE
-271 AKMEKGAGLVF
+271 AKMERGASLEF
-282 KNNFDD
+282 KNNLDV

-309 QDPRLAKYFHTSS
+309 QDPRLPKYFNTSTV
-322 LSQAMTVGTM
+322 SQAVTVGTY
-332 GKYMAIP
+332 GKYSGVP
-339 TGHDVNSNETFKNTS
+339 TGHDVSSNDAFRDSS
-354 RPAISNTTPT
+354 RPAITSTTPT

-376 SEAALHGFPVGQSAE
+376 AEAALHGFAVGGTAE
-391 DLYKKGIEMSFE
+391 SLYEKGIEMSFE
-403 ENGIPTSEVT
+403 ENGIASSEV
-413 AYLQSGLQPAA
+413 ADYMSSGLKPSA
-424 YNMSVAN
+424 YSFHLTN
-431 PSVNVSVPA
+431 PGVNVDVPA

-464 IALFPNGQEAWT
+464 IALYPNGQEAWT

-485 LHSAITNYS
+485 LHSVVTNYS
-494 NGEVDSEIGIRRMR
+494 NGEVDSEVGIRRMR
-508 YPTNRSTSAEDI
+508 FPTNKSTSAEDI
-520 ANLESARQML
+520 ANLESARKLL
-530 RGGQDKAGT
+530 RGGLDKAGT

>member
-1 MMTTKAYKHKLSK
+1 MKTKAYKYIVGVLVLS
-14 YIIAVLALSSL
+14 LF
-25 TACDFEKVNTNE
+25 TACDFQKVNTNE
-37 FELLPEEGMMDGI
+37 FELLPEEGLMDGI
-50 TIGGPITAMEKCVFP
+50 SIGGPITAMQKCVFP

-71 GTLVVNRY
+71 GTSVANRY

-113 WVASSYTEAYSTVV
+113 WVASSYTESYSTVV

-136 TETKFPEAFALAQI
+136 TETQFPEVFALAQI

-186 YKAMFK
+186 YKSMFK
-192 ELSDAVDV
+192 ELSDAIEV
-200 LTRYADNGTTSL
+200 LTKYADNGNSKL
-212 LPKADAVYG
+212 LPNADAVYA
-221 GDVRKWVVYANSL
+221 GDVHKWVVYANSL

-248 LSRQYAMQA
+248 LSKKYALQA
-257 INHPYGVMKAKEDE
+257 VNHSYGVMKTKDDE
-271 AKMEKGAGLVF
+271 AKMERGASLEF
-282 KNNFDD
+282 KNNLDV

-309 QDPRLAKYFHTSS
+309 QDPRLPKYFNTSTV
-322 LSQAMTVGTM
+322 SQAVTVGTY
-332 GKYMAIP
+332 GKYSGVP
-339 TGHDVNSNETFKNTS
+339 TGHDVSSNDAFRDSS
-354 RPAISNTTPT
+354 RPAITSTTPT

-376 SEAALHGFPVGQSAE
+376 AEAALHGFAVGGTAE
-391 DLYKKGIEMSFE
+391 SLYEKGIEMSFE
-403 ENGIPTSEVT
+403 ENGIASSEV
-413 AYLQSGLQPAA
+413 ADYMSSGLKPSA
-424 YNMSVAN
+424 YSFHLTN
-431 PSVNVSVPA
+431 PGVNVDVPA
-440 VTQAT
+440 VTEAT
-445 TEWTGTDEEKL
+445 TAWSGTDEEKL

-464 IALFPNGQEAWT
+464 IALYPNGQEAWS

-485 LHSAITNYS
+485 LHSTITNYS
-494 NGEVDSEIGIRRMR
+494 NGEVDSEVGIRRMR
-508 YPTNRSTSAEDI
+508 FPTNKSTSAEDI
-520 ANLESARQML
+520 ANLESARKLL
-530 RGGQDKAGT
+530 RGGLDKAGT

>member
-1 MMTTKAYKHKLSK
+1 MKTKAYK
-14 YIIAVLALSSL
+14 YIVGVLALSL
-25 TACDFEKVNTNE
+25 FTACDFQKVNTNE
-37 FELLPEEGMMDGI
+37 FELLPEEGLMDGI
-50 TIGGPITAMEKCVFP
+50 SIGGPITAMQKCVFP

-71 GTLVVNRY
+71 GTSVANRY

-113 WVASSYTEAYSTVV
+113 WVASSYTESYSTVV

-136 TETKFPEAFALAQI
+136 TETQFPEVFALAQI

-186 YKAMFK
+186 YKSMFK
-192 ELSDAVDV
+192 ELSDAIEV
-200 LTRYADNGTTSL
+200 LTKYADNGNSKL
-212 LPKADAVYG
+212 LPNADAVYA
-221 GDVRKWVVYANSL
+221 GDVHKWVVYANSL

-248 LSRQYAMQA
+248 LSKKYALQA
-257 INHPYGVMKAKEDE
+257 VNHSYGVMKTKDDE
-271 AKMEKGAGLVF
+271 AKMERGASLEF
-282 KNNFDD
+282 KNNLDV

-309 QDPRLAKYFHTSS
+309 QDPRLPKYFNTSTV
-322 LSQAMTVGTM
+322 SQAVTVGTY
-332 GKYMAIP
+332 GKYSGVP
-339 TGHDVNSNETFKNTS
+339 TGHDVSSNDAFRDSS
-354 RPAISNTTPT
+354 RPAITSTTPT

-376 SEAALHGFPVGQSAE
+376 AEAALHGFAVGGTAE
-391 DLYKKGIEMSFE
+391 SLYEKGIEMSFE
-403 ENGIPTSEVT
+403 ENGIASSEV
-413 AYLQSGLQPAA
+413 ADYMSSGLKPSA
-424 YNMSVAN
+424 YSFHLTN
-431 PSVNVSVPA
+431 PSVNVDVPA
-440 VTQAT
+440 VTEAT
-445 TEWTGTDEEKL
+445 TAWSGTDEEKL

-464 IALFPNGQEAWT
+464 IALYPNGQEAWT

-485 LHSAITNYS
+485 LHSVVTNYS
-494 NGEVDSEIGIRRMR
+494 NGEIDSEIGIRRMR
-508 YPTNRSTSAEDI
+508 FPTNKSTSAEDI
-520 ANLESARQML
+520 ANLESARKLL
-530 RGGQDKAGT
+530 RGGLDKAGT

>member
-1 MMTTKAYKHKLSK
+1 MKTKAYK
-14 YIIAVLALSSL
+14 YIVGFLALSL
-25 TACDFEKVNTNE
+25 FTACDFQKVNTNE
-37 FELLPEEGMMDGI
+37 FELLPEEGLMDGI
-50 TIGGPITAMEKCVFP
+50 SIGGPITAMQKCVFP

-71 GTLVVNRY
+71 GTSVANRY

-113 WVASSYTEAYSTVV
+113 WVASSYTESYSTVV

-136 TETKFPEAFALAQI
+136 TETQFPEVFALAQI

-186 YKAMFK
+186 YKSMFK
-192 ELSDAVDV
+192 ELSDAIEV
-200 LTRYADNGTTSL
+200 LTKYADNGNSKL
-212 LPKADAVYG
+212 LPNADAVYA
-221 GDVRKWVVYANSL
+221 GDVHKWVVYANSL

-248 LSRQYAMQA
+248 LSKQYALQA
-257 INHPYGVMKAKEDE
+257 VNHPYGVMKSMDDE
-271 AKMEKGAGLVF
+271 AKMERGASLEF
-282 KNNFDD
+282 KNNLDV

-309 QDPRLAKYFHTSS
+309 QDPRLPKYFNTSTV
-322 LSQAMTVGTM
+322 SQAVTVGTY
-332 GKYMAIP
+332 GKYSGVP
-339 TGHDVNSNETFKNTS
+339 TGHDVSSNDAFKDSS
-354 RPAISNTTPT
+354 RPAITSTTPT

-376 SEAALHGFPVGQSAE
+376 AEAALHGFAVGGTAE
-391 DLYKKGIEMSFE
+391 SLYEKGIEMSFE
-403 ENGIPTSEVT
+403 ENGIASSEV
-413 AYLQSGLQPAA
+413 ADYMSSGLKPSA
-424 YNMSVAN
+424 YSFHLTN
-431 PSVNVSVPA
+431 PGVNVDVPA

-464 IALFPNGQEAWT
+464 IALYPNGQEAWT

-485 LHSAITNYS
+485 LHSVVTNYS
-494 NGEVDSEIGIRRMR
+494 NGEVDSEVGIRRMR
-508 YPTNRSTSAEDI
+508 FPTNKSTSAEDI
-520 ANLESARQML
+520 ANLESARKLL
-530 RGGQDKAGT
+530 RGGLDKAGT

>member
-1 MMTTKAYKHKLSK
+1 MKTKAYK
-14 YIIAVLALSSL
+14 YIVGVLALSL
-25 TACDFEKVNTNE
+25 FTACDFQKVNTNE
-37 FELLPEEGMMDGI
+37 FELLPEEGLMDGI
-50 TIGGPITAMEKCVFP
+50 SIGGPITAMQKCVFP

-71 GTLVVNRY
+71 GTSVANRY

-113 WVASSYTEAYSTVV
+113 WVASSYTESYSTVV

-136 TETKFPEAFALAQI
+136 TETQFPEVFALAQI

-192 ELSDAVDV
+192 ELSDAIEV
-200 LTRYADNGTTSL
+200 LTKYADNGNSKL
-212 LPKADAVYG
+212 LPNADAVYA
-221 GDVRKWVVYANSL
+221 GDVHKWVVYANSL

-248 LSRQYAMQA
+248 LSKKYALQA
-257 INHPYGVMKAKEDE
+257 VNHSYGVMKTKDDE
-271 AKMEKGAGLVF
+271 AKMERGASLEF
-282 KNNFDD
+282 KNNLDV

-309 QDPRLAKYFHTSS
+309 QDPRLPKYFNTSTV
-322 LSQAMTVGTM
+322 SQAVTVGTY
-332 GKYMAIP
+332 GKYSGVP
-339 TGHDVNSNETFKNTS
+339 TGHDVSSNDAFKDSS
-354 RPAISNTTPT
+354 RPAITSTTPT

-376 SEAALHGFPVGQSAE
+376 AEAALHGFAVGGTAE
-391 DLYKKGIEMSFE
+391 SLYEKGIEMSFE
-403 ENGIPTSEVT
+403 ENGIASSEVVD
-413 AYLQSGLQPAA
+413 YMSSGLKPSA
-424 YNMSVAN
+424 YSFHLTN
-431 PSVNVSVPA
+431 PSVNVDVPA
-440 VTQAT
+440 VTEAT
-445 TEWTGTDEEKL
+445 TAWSGTDEEKL

-464 IALFPNGQEAWT
+464 IALYPNGQEAWT

-485 LHSAITNYS
+485 LHSVVTNYS
-494 NGEVDSEIGIRRMR
+494 NGEIDSEVGIRRMR
-508 YPTNRSTSAEDI
+508 FPTNKSTSAEDI
-520 ANLESARQML
+520 ANLESARKLL
-530 RGGQDKAGT
+530 RGGLDKAGT

>member
-1 MMTTKAYKHKLSK
+1 MKTKAYK
-14 YIIAVLALSSL
+14 YIVGFLALSL
-25 TACDFEKVNTNE
+25 FTACDFQKVNTNE
-37 FELLPEEGMMDGI
+37 FELLPEEGLMDGI
-50 TIGGPITAMEKCVFP
+50 SIGGPITAMQKCVFP

-71 GTLVVNRY
+71 GTSVANRY

-113 WVASSYTEAYSTVV
+113 WVASSYTESYSTVV

-136 TETKFPEAFALAQI
+136 TETQFPEVFALAQI

-192 ELSDAVDV
+192 ELSDAIEV
-200 LTRYADNGTTSL
+200 LTKYADNGNSKL
-212 LPKADAVYG
+212 LPNADAVYA
-221 GDVRKWVVYANSL
+221 GDVHKWVVYANSL

-248 LSRQYAMQA
+248 LSKKYALQA
-257 INHPYGVMKAKEDE
+257 VNHSFGVMKTKDDE
-271 AKMEKGAGLVF
+271 SKMERGASLEF
-282 KNNFDD
+282 KNNLDV

-309 QDPRLAKYFHTSS
+309 QDPRLPKYFNTSTV
-322 LSQAMTVGTM
+322 SQAVTVGTY
-332 GKYMAIP
+332 GKYSGVP
-339 TGHDVNSNETFKNTS
+339 TGHDVSSNDAFKDSS
-354 RPAISNTTPT
+354 RPAITSTTPT

-376 SEAALHGFPVGQSAE
+376 AESALHGFAVGGTAE
-391 DLYKKGIEMSFE
+391 SLYEKGIEMSFE
-403 ENGIPTSEVT
+403 ENGIASSEV
-413 AYLQSGLQPAA
+413 ADYMSSGLKPSA
-424 YNMSVAN
+424 YSFHLTN
-431 PSVNVSVPA
+431 PGVNVDVPA
-440 VTQAT
+440 VTEAT
-445 TEWTGTDEEKL
+445 TAWSGTDEEKL

-464 IALFPNGQEAWT
+464 IALYPNGQEAWT

-485 LHSAITNYS
+485 LHSVVTNYS
-494 NGEVDSEIGIRRMR
+494 NGEIDSEVGIRRMR
-508 YPTNRSTSAEDI
+508 FPTNKSTSAEDI
-520 ANLESARQML
+520 ANLESARKLL
-530 RGGQDKAGT
+530 RGGLDKAGT

>member
-1 MMTTKAYKHKLSK
+1 MKTKAYK
-14 YIIAVLALSSL
+14 YIVGVLALSL
-25 TACDFEKVNTNE
+25 FTACDFQKVNTNE
-37 FELLPEEGMMDGI
+37 FELLPEEGLMDGI
-50 TIGGPITAMEKCVFP
+50 SIGGPITAMQKCVFP

-71 GTLVVNRY
+71 GTSVANRY

-113 WVASSYTEAYSTVV
+113 WVASSYTESYSTVV

-136 TETKFPEAFALAQI
+136 TETQFPEVFALAQI

-192 ELSDAVDV
+192 ELSDAIEV
-200 LTRYADNGTTSL
+200 LTKYADNGNSKL
-212 LPKADAVYG
+212 LPNADAVYA
-221 GDVRKWVVYANSL
+221 GDVHKWVVYANSL

-248 LSRQYAMQA
+248 LSKKYALQA
-257 INHPYGVMKAKEDE
+257 VNHSYGVMKTKDDE
-271 AKMEKGAGLVF
+271 AKMERGASLEF
-282 KNNFDD
+282 KNNLDV

-309 QDPRLAKYFHTSS
+309 QDPRLPKYFNTSTV
-322 LSQAMTVGTM
+322 SQAVTVGTY
-332 GKYMAIP
+332 GKYSGVP
-339 TGHDVNSNETFKNTS
+339 TGHDVSSNDAFRDSS
-354 RPAISNTTPT
+354 RPAITSTTPT

-376 SEAALHGFPVGQSAE
+376 AESALHGFAVGGTAE
-391 DLYKKGIEMSFE
+391 SLYEKGIEMSFE
-403 ENGIPTSEVT
+403 ENGIASSEV
-413 AYLQSGLQPAA
+413 ADYMSSGLKPSA
-424 YNMSVAN
+424 YSFHLTN
-431 PSVNVSVPA
+431 PGVNVDVPA
-440 VTQAT
+440 VTEAT
-445 TEWTGTDEEKL
+445 TAWSGTDEEKL

-464 IALFPNGQEAWT
+464 IALYPNGQEAWT

-485 LHSAITNYS
+485 LHSTITNYS
-494 NGEVDSEIGIRRMR
+494 NGEVDSEVGIRRMR
-508 YPTNRSTSAEDI
+508 FPTNKSTSAEDI
-520 ANLESARQML
+520 ANLESARKLL
-530 RGGQDKAGT
+530 RGGLDKAGT

>member
-1 MMTTKAYKHKLSK
+1 MKTKAYKYIVGVLVLS
-14 YIIAVLALSSL
+14 LF
-25 TACDFEKVNTNE
+25 TACDFQKVNTNE
-37 FELLPEEGMMDGI
+37 FELLPEEGLMDGI
-50 TIGGPITAMEKCVFP
+50 SIGGPITAMQKCVFP

-71 GTLVVNRY
+71 GTSVANRY

-113 WVASSYTEAYSTVV
+113 WVASSYTESYSTVV

-136 TETKFPEAFALAQI
+136 TETQFPEVFALAQI

-186 YKAMFK
+186 YKSMFK
-192 ELSDAVDV
+192 ELSDAIEV
-200 LTRYADNGTTSL
+200 LTKYADNGNSKL
-212 LPKADAVYG
+212 LPNADAIYA
-221 GDVRKWVVYANSL
+221 GDVHKWVVYANSL

-248 LSRQYAMQA
+248 LSKQYALQA
-257 INHPYGVMKAKEDE
+257 VNHSYGVMKSKDDE
-271 AKMEKGAGLVF
+271 AKMERGASLEF
-282 KNNFDD
+282 KNNLDV

-309 QDPRLAKYFHTSS
+309 QDPRLPKYFNTSTV
-322 LSQAMTVGTM
+322 SQAVTVGTY
-332 GKYMAIP
+332 GKYSGVP
-339 TGHDVNSNETFKNTS
+339 TGHDVSSNDAFKDSS
-354 RPAISNTTPT
+354 RPAITSTTPT

-376 SEAALHGFPVGQSAE
+376 AEAALHGFAVGGTAE
-391 DLYKKGIEMSFE
+391 SLYEKGIEMSFE
-403 ENGIPTSEVT
+403 ENGIASSEV
-413 AYLQSGLQPAA
+413 ADYMSSGLKPSA
-424 YNMSVAN
+424 YSFHLTN
-431 PSVNVSVPA
+431 PGVNVDVPA

-464 IALFPNGQEAWT
+464 IALYPNGQEAWT

-485 LHSAITNYS
+485 LHSVVTNYS
-494 NGEVDSEIGIRRMR
+494 NGEIDSEVGIRRMR
-508 YPTNRSTSAEDI
+508 FPTNKSTSAEDI
-520 ANLESARQML
+520 ANLESARKLL
-530 RGGQDKAGT
+530 RGGLDKAGT

>member
-1 MMTTKAYKHKLSK
+1 MKTKAYK
-14 YIIAVLALSSL
+14 YIVGVLALSL
-25 TACDFEKVNTNE
+25 FTACDFQKVNTNE
-37 FELLPEEGMMDGI
+37 FELLPEEGLMDGI
-50 TIGGPITAMEKCVFP
+50 SIGGPITAMQKCVFP

-71 GTLVVNRY
+71 GTSVANRY

-113 WVASSYTEAYSTVV
+113 WVASSYTESYSTVV

-136 TETKFPEAFALAQI
+136 TETQFPEVFALAQI

-186 YKAMFK
+186 YKSMFK
-192 ELSDAVDV
+192 ELSDAIEV
-200 LTRYADNGTTSL
+200 LTKYADNGNSKL
-212 LPKADAVYG
+212 LPNADAVYA
-221 GDVRKWVVYANSL
+221 GDVHKWVVYANSL

-248 LSRQYAMQA
+248 LSKKYALQA
-257 INHPYGVMKAKEDE
+257 VNHSYGVMKTKDDE
-271 AKMEKGAGLVF
+271 AKMERGASLEF
-282 KNNFDD
+282 KNNLDV

-309 QDPRLAKYFHTSS
+309 QDPRLPKFFNTSTV
-322 LSQAMTVGTM
+322 SQAVTVGTY
-332 GKYMAIP
+332 GKYSGVP
-339 TGHDVNSNETFKNTS
+339 TGHDVSSNDAFRDSS
-354 RPAISNTTPT
+354 RPAITSTTPT

-376 SEAALHGFPVGQSAE
+376 AEAALRGFAVGGTAE
-391 DLYKKGIEMSFE
+391 SLYEKGIEMSFE
-403 ENGIPTSEVT
+403 ENGIASSEV
-413 AYLQSGLQPAA
+413 ADYMSSGLKPSA
-424 YNMSVAN
+424 YSFHLTN
-431 PSVNVSVPA
+431 PGVNVDVPA
-440 VTQAT
+440 VTEAT
-445 TEWTGTDEEKL
+445 TAWSGTDEEKL

-464 IALFPNGQEAWT
+464 IALYPNGQEAWS

-485 LHSAITNYS
+485 LHSAISNYS
-494 NGEVDSEIGIRRMR
+494 NGEVDSEVGIRRMR
-508 YPTNRSTSAEDI
+508 FPTNKSTSAEDI
-520 ANLESARQML
+520 ANLESARKLL
-530 RGGQDKAGT
+530 RGGLDKAGT

>member
-1 MMTTKAYKHKLSK
+1 MKTKAYK
-14 YIIAVLALSSL
+14 YIVGVLALSL
-25 TACDFEKVNTNE
+25 FTACDFQKVNTNE
-37 FELLPEEGMMDGI
+37 FELLPEEGLMDGI
-50 TIGGPITAMEKCVFP
+50 SIGGPITAMQKCVFP

-71 GTLVVNRY
+71 GTSVANRY

-113 WVASSYTEAYSTVV
+113 WVASSYTESYSTVV

-136 TETKFPEAFALAQI
+136 TETQFPEVFALAQI

-186 YKAMFK
+186 YKSMFK
-192 ELSDAVDV
+192 ELSDAIEV
-200 LTRYADNGTTSL
+200 LTKYADNGNSKL
-212 LPKADAVYG
+212 LPNADAVYA
-221 GDVRKWVVYANSL
+221 GDVHKWVVYANSL

-248 LSRQYAMQA
+248 LSKKYALQA
-257 INHPYGVMKAKEDE
+257 VNHSYGVMKTKDDE
-271 AKMEKGAGLVF
+271 AKMERGASLEF
-282 KNNFDD
+282 KNNLDV

-309 QDPRLAKYFHTSS
+309 QDPRLPKYFNTSTV
-322 LSQAMTVGTM
+322 SQAVTVGTY
-332 GKYMAIP
+332 GKYSGVP
-339 TGHDVNSNETFKNTS
+339 TGHDVSSNDAFKDSS
-354 RPAISNTTPT
+354 RPAITSTTPT

-376 SEAALHGFPVGQSAE
+376 AEAALHGFAVGGTAE
-391 DLYKKGIEMSFE
+391 SLYEKGIEMSFE
-403 ENGIPTSEVT
+403 ENGIASSEV
-413 AYLQSGLQPAA
+413 ADYMSSGLKPSA
-424 YNMSVAN
+424 YSFHLTN
-431 PSVNVSVPA
+431 PSVNVDAPA
-440 VTQAT
+440 LTQAT

-464 IALFPNGQEAWT
+464 IALYPNGQEAWS

-485 LHSAITNYS
+485 LHSVVTNYS
-494 NGEVDSEIGIRRMR
+494 NGEIDSEVGIRRMR
-508 YPTNRSTSAEDI
+508 FPTNKSTSAEDI
-520 ANLESARQML
+520 ANLESARKLL
-530 RGGQDKAGT
+530 RGGLDKAGT

>member
-1 MMTTKAYKHKLSK
+1 MKTKAYK
-14 YIIAVLALSSL
+14 YIVGVLALSL
-25 TACDFEKVNTNE
+25 FTACDFQKVNTNE
-37 FELLPEEGMMDGI
+37 FELLPEEGLMDGI
-50 TIGGPITAMEKCVFP
+50 SIGGPITAMQKCVFP

-71 GTLVVNRY
+71 GTSVANRY

-113 WVASSYTEAYSTVV
+113 WVASSYTESYSTVV

-136 TETKFPEAFALAQI
+136 TETQFPEVFALAQI

-192 ELSDAVDV
+192 ELSDAIEV
-200 LTRYADNGTTSL
+200 LTKYADNGNSKL
-212 LPKADAVYG
+212 LPNADAIYA
-221 GDVRKWVVYANSL
+221 GDVHKWVVYANSL

-248 LSRQYAMQA
+248 LSKKYALQA
-257 INHPYGVMKAKEDE
+257 VNHSYGVMKTKDDE
-271 AKMEKGAGLVF
+271 AKMERGASLEF
-282 KNNFDD
+282 KNNLDV

-309 QDPRLAKYFHTSS
+309 QDPRLPKYFNTSTV
-322 LSQAMTVGTM
+322 SQAVTVGTY
-332 GKYMAIP
+332 GKYSGVP
-339 TGHDVNSNETFKNTS
+339 TGHDVSSNDAFRDSS
-354 RPAISNTTPT
+354 RPAITSTTPT

-376 SEAALHGFPVGQSAE
+376 AEAALHGFAVGGTAE
-391 DLYKKGIEMSFE
+391 SLYEKGIEMSFE
-403 ENGIPTSEVT
+403 ENGIASSEV
-413 AYLQSGLQPAA
+413 ADYMSSGLKPSA
-424 YNMSVAN
+424 YSFHLTN
-431 PSVNVSVPA
+431 PGVNVDVPA

-464 IALFPNGQEAWT
+464 IALYPNGQEAWT

-485 LHSAITNYS
+485 LHSVITNYS
-494 NGEVDSEIGIRRMR
+494 NGEIDSEVGIRRMR
-508 YPTNRSTSAEDI
+508 FPTNKSTSAEDI
-520 ANLESARQML
+520 ANLESARKLL
-530 RGGQDKAGT
+530 RGGLDKAGT

>member
-1 MMTTKAYKHKLSK
+1 MKTKAYK
-14 YIIAVLALSSL
+14 YIVGVLALSL
-25 TACDFEKVNTNE
+25 FTACDFQKVNSNE
-37 FELLPEEGMMDGI
+37 FELLPEEGLMDGI
-50 TIGGPITAMEKCVFP
+50 SIGGPITAMQKCVFP

-71 GTLVVNRY
+71 GTSVANRY

-113 WVASSYTEAYSTVV
+113 WVASSYTESYSTVV

-136 TETKFPEAFALAQI
+136 TETQFPEVFALAQI

-186 YKAMFK
+186 YKSMFK
-192 ELSDAVDV
+192 ELSDAIEV
-200 LTRYADNGTTSL
+200 LTKYADNGNSKL
-212 LPKADAVYG
+212 LPNADAVYA
-221 GDVRKWVVYANSL
+221 GDVHKWVVYANSL

-248 LSRQYAMQA
+248 LSKKYALQA
-257 INHPYGVMKAKEDE
+257 VNHSYGVMKTKDDE
-271 AKMEKGAGLVF
+271 AKMERGASLEF
-282 KNNFDD
+282 KNNLDV

-309 QDPRLAKYFHTSS
+309 QDPRLPKYFNTSTV
-322 LSQAMTVGTM
+322 SQAVTVGTY
-332 GKYMAIP
+332 GKYSGVP
-339 TGHDVNSNETFKNTS
+339 TGHDVSSNDAFRDSS
-354 RPAISNTTPT
+354 RPAITSTTPT

-376 SEAALHGFPVGQSAE
+376 AEAALHGFAVGGTAE
-391 DLYKKGIEMSFE
+391 SLYEKGIEMSFE
-403 ENGIPTSEVT
+403 ENGIASSEV
-413 AYLQSGLQPAA
+413 ADYMSSGLKPSA
-424 YNMSVAN
+424 YSFHLTN
-431 PSVNVSVPA
+431 PGVNVDVPA
-440 VTQAT
+440 VTEAT
-445 TEWTGTDEEKL
+445 TAWSGTDEEKL

-464 IALFPNGQEAWT
+464 IALYPNGQEAWT

-485 LHSAITNYS
+485 LHSTITNYS
-494 NGEVDSEIGIRRMR
+494 NGEVDSEVGIRRMR
-508 YPTNRSTSAEDI
+508 FPTNKSTSAEDI
-520 ANLESARQML
+520 ANLESARKLL
-530 RGGQDKAGT
+530 RGGLDKAGT

>member
-1 MMTTKAYKHKLSK
+1 MKTKAYK
-14 YIIAVLALSSL
+14 YIVGVLALSL
-25 TACDFEKVNTNE
+25 FTACDFQKVNTNE
-37 FELLPEEGMMDGI
+37 FELLPEEGLMDGI
-50 TIGGPITAMEKCVFP
+50 SIGGPITAMQKCVFP

-71 GTLVVNRY
+71 GTSVANRY

-113 WVASSYTEAYSTVV
+113 WVASSYTESYSTVV

-136 TETKFPEAFALAQI
+136 TETQFPEVFALAQI

-186 YKAMFK
+186 YKSMFK
-192 ELSDAVDV
+192 ELSDAIEV
-200 LTRYADNGTTSL
+200 LTKYADNGNSKL
-212 LPKADAVYG
+212 LPNADAVYA
-221 GDVRKWVVYANSL
+221 GDVHKWVVYANSL

-248 LSRQYAMQA
+248 LSKKYALQA
-257 INHPYGVMKAKEDE
+257 VNHSYGVMKTKDDE
-271 AKMEKGAGLVF
+271 AKMERGASLEF
-282 KNNFDD
+282 KNNLDV

-309 QDPRLAKYFHTSS
+309 QDPRLPKYFNTSTV
-322 LSQAMTVGTM
+322 SQAVTVGTY
-332 GKYMAIP
+332 GKYSGVP
-339 TGHDVNSNETFKNTS
+339 TGHDVSSNDAFRDSS
-354 RPAISNTTPT
+354 RPAITSTTPT

-376 SEAALHGFPVGQSAE
+376 AEAALHGFAVGGTAE
-391 DLYKKGIEMSFE
+391 SLYEKGIEMSFE
-403 ENGIPTSEVT
+403 ENGIASSEV
-413 AYLQSGLQPAA
+413 ADYMSSGLKPSA
-424 YNMSVAN
+424 YSFHLTN
-431 PSVNVSVPA
+431 PSVNVDAPA
-440 VTQAT
+440 LTQAT
-445 TEWTGTDEEKL
+445 TEWIGTDEEKL

-464 IALFPNGQEAWT
+464 IALYPNGQEAWS

-485 LHSAITNYS
+485 LHSAISNYS
-494 NGEVDSEIGIRRMR
+494 NGEVDSEVGIRRMR
-508 YPTNRSTSAEDI
+508 FPTNKSTSAEDI
-520 ANLESARQML
+520 ANLESARKLL
-530 RGGQDKAGT
+530 RGGLDKAGT

>member
-1 MMTTKAYKHKLSK
+1 MKTKAYK
-14 YIIAVLALSSL
+14 YIVGVLALSL
-25 TACDFEKVNTNE
+25 FTACDFQKVNTNE
-37 FELLPEEGMMDGI
+37 FELLPEEGLMDGI
-50 TIGGPITAMEKCVFP
+50 SIGGPITAMQQCVFP

-71 GTLVVNRY
+71 GTSVANRY

-113 WVASSYTEAYSTVV
+113 WVASSYTESYSTVV

-136 TETKFPEAFALAQI
+136 TETQFPEVFALAQI

-186 YKAMFK
+186 YKSMFK
-192 ELSDAVDV
+192 ELSDAIEV
-200 LTRYADNGTTSL
+200 LTKYADNGNSKL
-212 LPKADAVYG
+212 LPNADAVYA
-221 GDVRKWVVYANSL
+221 GDVHKWVVYANSL

-248 LSRQYAMQA
+248 LSKKYALQA
-257 INHPYGVMKAKEDE
+257 VNHSYGVMKTKDDE
-271 AKMEKGAGLVF
+271 AKMERGASLEF
-282 KNNFDD
+282 KNNLDV

-309 QDPRLAKYFHTSS
+309 QDPRLPKYFNTSTV
-322 LSQAMTVGTM
+322 SQAVTVGTY
-332 GKYMAIP
+332 GKYSGVP
-339 TGHDVNSNETFKNTS
+339 TGHDVSSNDAFKDSS
-354 RPAISNTTPT
+354 RPAITSTTPT

-376 SEAALHGFPVGQSAE
+376 AEAALHGFAVGGTAE
-391 DLYKKGIEMSFE
+391 SLYEKGIEMSFE
-403 ENGIPTSEVT
+403 ENGIASSEV
-413 AYLQSGLQPAA
+413 ADYMSSGLKPSA
-424 YNMSVAN
+424 YSFHLTN
-431 PSVNVSVPA
+431 PGVNVDVPA
-440 VTQAT
+440 VTEAT
-445 TEWTGTDEEKL
+445 TAWSGTDEEKL

-464 IALFPNGQEAWT
+464 IALYPNGQEAWT

-485 LHSAITNYS
+485 LHSAISNYS
-494 NGEVDSEIGIRRMR
+494 NGEVDSEVGIRRMR
-508 YPTNRSTSAEDI
+508 FPTNKSTSAEDI
-520 ANLESARQML
+520 ANLESARKLL
-530 RGGQDKAGT
+530 RGGLDKAGT

>member
-1 MMTTKAYKHKLSK
+1 MKTKAYK
-14 YIIAVLALSSL
+14 YIVGVLALSL
-25 TACDFEKVNTNE
+25 FTACDFQKVNTNE
-37 FELLPEEGMMDGI
+37 FELLPEEGLMDGI
-50 TIGGPITAMEKCVFP
+50 SIGGPITAMQKCVFP

-71 GTLVVNRY
+71 GTSVANRY

-113 WVASSYTEAYSTVV
+113 WVASSYTESYSTVV

-136 TETKFPEAFALAQI
+136 TETQFPEVFALAQI

-186 YKAMFK
+186 YKSMFK
-192 ELSDAVDV
+192 ELSDAIEV
-200 LTRYADNGTTSL
+200 LTKYADNGNSKL
-212 LPKADAVYG
+212 LPNADAVYA
-221 GDVRKWVVYANSL
+221 GDVHKWVVYANSL

-248 LSRQYAMQA
+248 LSKKYALQA
-257 INHPYGVMKAKEDE
+257 VNHSYGVMKTKDDE
-271 AKMEKGAGLVF
+271 AKMERGASLEF
-282 KNNFDD
+282 KSNLDV

-309 QDPRLAKYFHTSS
+309 QDPRLPKYFNTSTV
-322 LSQAMTVGTM
+322 SQAVTVGTY
-332 GKYMAIP
+332 GKYSGVP
-339 TGHDVNSNETFKNTS
+339 TGHDVSSNDAFRDSS
-354 RPAISNTTPT
+354 RPAITSTTPT

-376 SEAALHGFPVGQSAE
+376 AEAALHGFAVGGTAE
-391 DLYKKGIEMSFE
+391 SLYEKGIEMSFE
-403 ENGIPTSEVT
+403 ENGIASSEV
-413 AYLQSGLQPAA
+413 ADYMSSGLKPSA
-424 YNMSVAN
+424 YSFHLTN
-431 PSVNVSVPA
+431 PGVNVDVPA
-440 VTQAT
+440 VTEAT
-445 TEWTGTDEEKL
+445 TAWSGTDEEKL

-464 IALFPNGQEAWT
+464 IALYPNGQEAWS

-485 LHSAITNYS
+485 LHSTITNYS
-494 NGEVDSEIGIRRMR
+494 NGEVDSEVGIRRMR
-508 YPTNRSTSAEDI
+508 FPTNKSTSAEDI
-520 ANLESARQML
+520 ANLESARKLL
-530 RGGQDKAGT
+530 RGGLDKAGT